1 MEENIKLKRLGF
13 NEEKQVIDLIYS
25 DEELKNTF
33 NRERGIISRLIN
45 SCYVAMIEY
54 QNEEIGFVMIVN
66 NQITSKN
73 EIDMGV
79 LKKYRG
85 HGYGTKA
92 LGQLKDIIINND
104 LKVEIQTKINNLAAI
119 KSIVTNGFFLVRE
132 DKEYRY
138 YSLPKEEYE
147 NKRLIK

>member
-1 MEENIKLKRLGF
+1 MKSLYESILDDEDVLISNSIKDTQNPFITLANL
-13 NEEKQVIDLIYS
+13 S

-73 EIDMGV
+73 QG
-79 LKKYRG
+79 R
-85 HGYGTKA
+85 
-92 LGQLKDIIINND
+92 
-104 LKVEIQTKINNLAAI
+104 
-119 KSIVTNGFFLVRE
+119 
-132 DKEYRY
+132 
-138 YSLPKEEYE
+138 
-147 NKRLIK
+147 